1 MGSTSGKVLDYR
13 TRTKSCR
20 FVIVPKPWENNPK
33 RMTADKI
40 MRPRQKQW
48 SLLPQLNCLTE
59 LKTNVL
65 SFRFTQVITVLQN
78 KVTHMG
84 ERRRLKNKKRHYTY
98 EKLSQHIYTA

>member
-1 MGSTSGKVLDYR
+1 M
-13 TRTKSCR
+13 
-20 FVIVPKPWENNPK
+20 IVPKPWENNPK